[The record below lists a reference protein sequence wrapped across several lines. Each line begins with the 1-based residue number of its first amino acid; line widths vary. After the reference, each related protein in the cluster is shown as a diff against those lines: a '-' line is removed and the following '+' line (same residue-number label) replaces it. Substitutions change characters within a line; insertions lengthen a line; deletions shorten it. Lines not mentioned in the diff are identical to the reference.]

1 MALLNRWISQPWRVL
16 GVLFLVA
23 GLSVL
28 GWVGWQYFGTGI
40 TANRT
45 MDRLEHDLRAEWAS
59 GPRRS
64 GASPGTPITL
74 LRIPRFG
81 ADWEKPVV
89 EGVGEDELARGLGHY
104 PQTQLPG
111 EPGNFAI
118 AGHRVTHGSPFRKL
132 LELRK
137 GDQVIVETADAVYT
151 YELNGAPRDLT
162 VKPADTWV
170 LDPVPGKPGQTPTK
184 PILTLTTCQDLF
196 HSPDRSVAFAHLV
209 SQQPKTS
216 G

>member
-1 MALLNRWISQPWRVL
+1 MRSAIRGLGIVLLVVGL
-16 GVLFLVA
+16 GL
-23 GLSVL
+23 L

-40 TANRT
+40 GSNQKMGEAQGS
-45 MDRLEHDLRAEWAS
+45 LRDEWKAS
-59 GPRRS
+59 TKPS
-64 GASPGTPITL
+64 ADPEAGTPITL

-89 EGVGEDELARGLGHY
+89 EGVGKNELARGIGHY

-132 LELRK
+132 LELRQ

-151 YELNGAPRDLT
+151 YELDGSPRDLT
-162 VKPADTWV
+162 VKPADNWV
-170 LDPVPGKPGQTPTK
+170 LDPVPGKPREVPTK
-184 PILTLTTCQDLF
+184 SVITLTTCQDLF
-196 HSPDRSVAFAHLV
+196 HSPDRSVAFGQLV
-209 SQQPKTS
+209 KVTKKS
-216 G
+216 

>member
-1 MALLNRWISQPWRVL
+1 MAR
-16 GVLFLVA
+16 GVLRGLGILLLVS
-23 GLSVL
+23 GLGLV
-28 GWVGWQYFGTGI
+28 GWVGWQYFGTGV
-40 TANRT
+40 TSNRT
-45 MDRLEHDLRAEWAS
+45 MDQLEGDLRDQWRAPQPTTGKPSA
-59 GPRRS
+59 
-64 GASPGTPITL
+64 GTPITL

-89 EGVGEDELARGLGHY
+89 EGVTADNLARGIGHY

-132 LELRK
+132 LDLRK

-151 YELNGAPRDLT
+151 YELDTSPRDLT

-170 LDPVPGKPGQTPTK
+170 LAPVPGKPDAAPTR
-184 PILTLTTCQDLF
+184 PIITLTTCQDLF
-196 HSPDRSVAFAHLV
+196 RSPDRSVAFGHLV
-209 SQQPKTS
+209 TVAKKS
-216 G
+216 